1 MGKDT
6 RGSAP
11 SPGHDR
17 HRGNFCGSTPGR
29 NLGFAFINLLTSFLR
44 SLETEPGKLALT
56 CGIGTWSANVVC
68 QTSQSLASQIT
79 SQIVGPEIN
88 VTFRY
93 NPKEVTRAWGIS
105 QVIVDLI
112 LGWF

>member
-1 MGKDT
+1 VDT

-29 NLGFAFINLLTSFLR
+29 NLGFASINLLTSFLP
-44 SLETEPGKLALT
+44 SLEAEPGKLALT
-56 CGIGTWSANVVC
+56 CGIGTWSANVAC

-93 NPKEVTRAWGIS
+93 NPKKVRRA
-105 QVIVDLI
+105 
-112 LGWF
+112 